1 MALHCTFYNFVRI
14 HKTLRVTPAMAAR
27 VATRLWEMK
36 DIVALVENAE
46 AAVSPNVRGPYKPR
60 VAKVAISNWGT
71 TQHGDNTALAVV
83 VGPHDQDGKLGGD
96 DDDQRPEDQRQ
107 DAQDIP
113 RRRRPPA
120 WMACLRA

>member
-1 MALHCTFYNFVRI
+1 MFYNFVRI
-14 HKTLRVTPAMAAR
+14 HKTLRITPAMAAK
-27 VATRLWEMK
+27 VTTRLWEIK

-46 AAVSPNVRGPYKPR
+46 AAVSPNVRGPCKPR

-71 TQHGDNTALAVV
+71 TQHGDNAALAVV
-83 VGPHDQDGKLGGD
+83 VGPHDQDGILGGD

-107 DAQDIP
+107 DAQDGL